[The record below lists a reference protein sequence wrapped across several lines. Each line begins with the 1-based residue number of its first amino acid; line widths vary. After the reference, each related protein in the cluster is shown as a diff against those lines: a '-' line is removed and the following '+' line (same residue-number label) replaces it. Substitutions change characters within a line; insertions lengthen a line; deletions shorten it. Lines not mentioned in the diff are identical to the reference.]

1 VKKHLIVAVAC
12 VGTLFAGVA
21 TSAAEQSDAAKDA
34 KALCVQQKQADKAA
48 FEAVWGDN
56 ALRDCKRAARG
67 EVAEAAKNSAQEC
80 RAEEEA
86 DPAAFQETY
95 GTNGNKK
102 NAFGKCVS
110 QKAREEQRERRA
122 AKREAQ
128 KDCRAE
134 RKDIGREAFAE
145 KYGTNRNNRNA
156 FGKCVSKKAKA
167 EKRKMD
173 RADRAARVKQRNAAK
188 ECDEERG
195 ETSTTRAAFA
205 TKYGT
210 NANDKNAFG
219 KCVSQ
224 KAKA

>member
-1 VKKHLIVAVAC
+1 MHKRIVLLVAIVAS
-12 VGTLFAGVA
+12 LFVPAGA
-21 TSAAEQSDAAKDA
+21 LAAGPSKADKTNAAK
-34 KALCVQQKQADKAA
+34 Q
-48 FEAVWGDN
+48 
-56 ALRDCKRAARG
+56 
-67 EVAEAAKNSAQEC
+67 C
-80 RAEEEA
+80 RAERGDTSATREA
-86 DPAAFQETY
+86 FAAKY
-95 GTNGNKK
+95 GTNANKK

-110 QKAREEQRERRA
+110 RKAREEQRERRA

-134 RKDIGREAFAE
+134 GKRGAAF
-145 KYGTNRNNRNA
+145 R
-156 FGKCVSKKAKA
+156 KCVSKKAKA
-167 EKRKMD
+167 EKRKLD

-195 ETSTTRAAFA
+195 DTPTSRTAFA

>member
-1 VKKHLIVAVAC
+1 MHKRILLLVALVASL
-12 VGTLFAGVA
+12 VVPAGA
-21 TSAAEQSDAAKDA
+21 LAAGPSKADKTNAAK
-34 KALCVQQKQADKAA
+34 Q
-48 FEAVWGDN
+48 
-56 ALRDCKRAARG
+56 
-67 EVAEAAKNSAQEC
+67 C
-80 RAEEEA
+80 RAERGTTSATREA
-86 DPAAFQETY
+86 FAAKY
-95 GTNGNKK
+95 GTNANKS

-110 QKAREEQRERRA
+110 KKAREEQRERRA

-134 RKDIGREAFAE
+134 RKEIGRQAFAE
-145 KYGTNRNNRNA
+145 KYGTNRNKRNA

-195 ETSTTRAAFA
+195 DTPASRAAFA

-210 NANDKNAFG
+210 NPNDKNAFG

-224 KAKA
+224 KVRD

>member
-1 VKKHLIVAVAC
+1 MHKRIVLLVAIVASLV
-12 VGTLFAGVA
+12 VPAGA
-21 TSAAEQSDAAKDA
+21 LAAGPSKADKTNAAK
-34 KALCVQQKQADKAA
+34 Q
-48 FEAVWGDN
+48 
-56 ALRDCKRAARG
+56 
-67 EVAEAAKNSAQEC
+67 C
-80 RAEEEA
+80 RAERGDTSATREA
-86 DPAAFQETY
+86 FAAKY
-95 GTNGNKK
+95 GTNANKK

-134 RKDIGREAFAE
+134 GKRGAAF
-145 KYGTNRNNRNA
+145 R
-156 FGKCVSKKAKA
+156 KCVSKKAKA
-167 EKRKMD
+167 EKRKLD

-195 ETSTTRAAFA
+195 DTPTSRTAFA